1 MQCKPPSEV
10 FMQYSTSD
18 ESASSSCCSDNNHM
32 EMVQRCI
39 PCTVC
44 IYSISAYE
52 HGLPPTTTTT
62 TVCMIKRKA
71 TCSIARLLLCYMV
84 LSVKSLL
91 QIDRI
96 TVHYSYYSVPRP
108 LLSTTACLLRATYYR
123 LQCML
128 PLRIQTVCSPLF
140 YGTIPLLTYLN
151 TEYALWA
158 ILSSASALLLLLLIL
173 HCSAMLQHCRP
184 ALATVYTTAL
194 LCT

>member
-1 MQCKPPSEV
+1 MLPAGQLVCVAACHACFVLAKQLQHNVEEP
-10 FMQYSTSD
+10 
-18 ESASSSCCSDNNHM
+18 A
-32 EMVQRCI
+32 VQ
-39 PCTVC
+39 
-44 IYSISAYE
+44 SNG
-52 HGLPPTTTTT
+52 H
-62 TVCMIKRKA
+62 
-71 TCSIARLLLCYMV
+71 LLL
-84 LSVKSLL
+84 
-91 QIDRI
+91 QTDRT
-96 TVHYSYYSVPRP
+96 TVHYSFHSVRSRP